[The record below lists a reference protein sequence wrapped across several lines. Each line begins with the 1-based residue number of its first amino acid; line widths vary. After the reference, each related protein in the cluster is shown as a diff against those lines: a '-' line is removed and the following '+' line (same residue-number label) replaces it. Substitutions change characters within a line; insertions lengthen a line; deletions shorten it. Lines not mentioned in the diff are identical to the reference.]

1 MGTFLLSQE
10 ALKDVTPL
18 MMSVYPSFYL
28 AREMT
33 GAASLSS
40 SSSSSSLLGGG
51 AAGGGGGGGGDGVD
65 SVEERGRGVGLG
77 EIGGATSSIQKKQ
90 TGYLNIVKQLLDA
103 GTDLTLQDL
112 NKRTALHLAYL
123 GVDTGHDN
131 SKFKQHRNLCVG
143 TWWSVAR

>member
-1 MGTFLLSQE
+1 
-10 ALKDVTPL
+10 

-40 SSSSSSLLGGG
+40 ASSSSASSSSLLGGG

-77 EIGGATSSIQKKQ
+77 EIGGATSSTQKKQ